1 MEDKKIVIFST
12 HILKEEGK
20 LFDENVIET
29 VLTPVTYHV
38 FEPLAFKRSLKTMVI
53 NDQTDHELS
62 NFLKEKLAEELPNN
76 PEAESFEQQKE
87 MEEDPNLTWND
98 FISPKIDTVL
108 QEMRVNKRDE
118 STLMSWITNWNLEDE
133 LGAILPDADS
143 TDRAYPL
150 KLKDQDVFAIKSLE
164 ENEQE
169 NCDRNCKSKWIKAL
183 VDFAKDY
190 SSGLQMKLYL
200 VLHDKDLSGYR
211 GEDAYVCSPKESQ
224 NLSGI
229 DNCTVIFFAHTTNWF
244 VDILTRPLGLGQ
256 RNICSEIELAIKN
269 YKDIETK
276 KRDSNEWINKM
287 TNLKPEDFSKL
298 IALNQELNKR
308 NKTLHQLLNTGVDA
322 TPNNQQ

>member
-1 MEDKKIVIFST
+1 MEDKIIVIFST

-29 VLTPVTYHV
+29 VFTPVPYHV
-38 FEPLAFKRSLKTMVI
+38 FEAIAFKHALKTMVI
-53 NDQTDHELS
+53 NDEINHKLS
-62 NFLKEKLAEELPNN
+62 NLLKEKLAEERPDN
-76 PEAESFEQQKE
+76 PESDSFKKQKE
-87 MEEDPNLTWND
+87 INKNKSWND
-98 FISPKIDTVL
+98 YISQRINKVL
-108 QEMRVNKRDE
+108 QKIRENKTDE
-118 STLMSWITNWNLEDE
+118 STLLSWISFWNLKDD
-133 LGAILPDADS
+133 LKAIPTS
-143 TDRAYPL
+143 VNTEVRAYPL

>member
-20 LFDENVIET
+20 LFDKNVIET

-53 NDQTDHELS
+53 NDQTDHVVS
-62 NFLKEKLAEELPNN
+62 KFLKEKLAVELPNN
-76 PEAESFEQQKE
+76 PEAEKFEQQKE
-87 MEEDPNLTWND
+87 MEEDPTWND
-98 FISPKIDTVL
+98 FISKRIDTVL
-108 QEMRVNKRDE
+108 QEMRVNERDE
-118 STLMSWITNWNLEDE
+118 STLLSWISFWNLKDE

-143 TDRAYPL
+143 NDRAYPL

-169 NCDRNCKSKWIKAL
+169 DCDRDCESKWIKAL
-183 VDFAKDY
+183 VDFAKVY
-190 SSGLQMKLYL
+190 SSGSQMKLYL

-211 GEDAYVCSPKESQ
+211 GEDAYVCSQIGSK

-229 DNCTVIFFAHTTNWF
+229 DNCTVAFFAHTTNWF
-244 VDILTRPLGLGQ
+244 VDILTRPLGQ
-256 RNICSEIELAIKN
+256 RNICTEIILAIKN
-269 YKDIETK
+269 YEDIETK
-276 KRDSNEWINKM
+276 KNESNEWINKM

-308 NKTLHQLLNTGVDA
+308 NKSLHQLLNTGGDA